1 MTNFVFWNKNS
12 GHSVET
18 GQAGERGSQH
28 IPLLGKTGAGEYL
41 RGWVLDFGI

>member
-18 GQAGERGSQH
+18 GQEGEKGSQH
-28 IPLLGKTGAGEYL
+28 IYQTGAGEHL
-41 RGWVLDFGI
+41 RGWALDLGI